1 MKKSFLILIPNFAII
16 LFSCIALIMLSATT
30 LPWAYTCE
38 TEGVISEIVFSREI
52 YEARTVQSD
61 GEVKEIVGTAT
72 VENGELT
79 LSAGV
84 GLASQS
90 FSMPSVFQI
99 NGSSHVW
106 VCKAGIAFFVMT
118 LLILAAGIVSF
129 VIMLVYCIKHER
141 DG

>member
-38 TEGVISEIVFSREI
+38 TEGVISEIVFSGEI

-72 VENGELT
+72 VENGE